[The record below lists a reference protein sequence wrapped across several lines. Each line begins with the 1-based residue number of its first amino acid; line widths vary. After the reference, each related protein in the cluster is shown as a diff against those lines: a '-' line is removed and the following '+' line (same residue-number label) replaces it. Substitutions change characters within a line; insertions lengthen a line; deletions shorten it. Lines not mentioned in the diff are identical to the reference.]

1 MDTSAAG
8 RPTDLP
14 RSSGQT
20 SAVQTAE
27 LVRRAVYRHF
37 ATSGLQPSR
46 AALAEQLSLDPR
58 QVDRAFQSLAD
69 AHHLVL
75 DPDGSIVLAHP
86 FATRNF
92 GFSVMGA
99 HTLWWGGCAWDAFAI
114 PHLVPHEPSVL
125 VATTCPA
132 CAAPLA
138 WTVQRSGPPDGPGVA
153 HFLVPVERI
162 WNDVVHACG
171 NQRIF
176 CDTDCVE
183 AWLGET
189 GHQQG
194 SVFGLDVL
202 WRLAAHWYE
211 GRLDSPYTRR
221 EPSQARDYFKSV
233 GLRGA
238 FWGVSDT

>member
-1 MDTSAAG
+1 VNENA
-8 RPTDLP
+8 P
-14 RSSGQT
+14 
-20 SAVQTAE
+20 AVESTE
-27 LVRRAVYRHF
+27 LLRRTVYRHF
-37 ATSGLQPSR
+37 ASTGLESER
-46 AALAEQLSLDPR
+46 AALAAQLSLTAR
-58 QVDRAFQSLAD
+58 EVDEAFEALAD

-75 DPDGSIVLAHP
+75 DAEGRIVLAHP

-99 HTLWWGGCAWDAFAI
+99 RTLWWGGCAWDAFAI
-114 PHLVPHEPSVL
+114 PHLVPDEPSAL

-132 CAAPLA
+132 CGTPLA
-138 WTVQRSGPPDGPGVA
+138 WTVERSAPPGGPGVA

-162 WNDVVHACG
+162 WDDVVHACG

-183 AWLGET
+183 AWLAKT
-189 GHQQG
+189 GHQVG

-211 GRLDSPYTRR
+211 GRLDSPYRRR
-221 EPSQARDYFKSV
+221 EPSGARDYFRDV
-233 GLRGA
+233 GLRGE
-238 FWGVSDT
+238 FWGVSEG